1 MAVRLLCESSPN
13 EGRMTTVKR
22 QRHTAGQVV
31 RRLGEG
37 ARMLNAGKDLAGV
50 LRHLG
55 IAEPTW
61 KHAGGTSTAG

>member
-1 MAVRLLCESSPN
+1 
-13 EGRMTTVKR
+13 MTTVKR
-22 QRHTAGQVV
+22 QRPTPGQVV

-37 ARMLNAGKDLAGV
+37 ERVLNAGKDLAEV